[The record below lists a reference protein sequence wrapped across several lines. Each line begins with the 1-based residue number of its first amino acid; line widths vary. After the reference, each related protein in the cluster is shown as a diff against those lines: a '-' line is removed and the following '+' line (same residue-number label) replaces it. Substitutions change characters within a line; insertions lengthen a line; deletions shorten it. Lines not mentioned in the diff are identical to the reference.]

1 MRHRLLG
8 LLDSLH
14 TQSRGV
20 QSRHAQAS
28 LAHAQSS
35 LARALPAFATAA
47 SALTAAVLLASASTS
62 VAASTADDAKAPAA
76 AKSSQESAAS
86 ESHEPKG
93 LAEETIIK
101 RAQNAR
107 DSWWAY
113 KELVAPAAPAVR
125 DAAWCRSDID
135 RFLLAKMEAKG
146 LRPAPEA
153 DRVALIRRAAFD
165 LTGLPPTP
173 AEIDAFVADQSP
185 DAYERLVDRLLAS
198 PHYGEKWAR
207 HWLDLVRYADTNGF
221 ERDSDKEAAWKYRDF
236 VVRAF
241 NSDMPY
247 PRFVRAQI
255 AGDELPDRDFDTLVA
270 TGFYRLGLWD
280 DEVPDLKQALADDMD
295 GIVDTTARTFLGIAM
310 NCARCHDHKGDP
322 IRIREYYQFAAFFA
336 GVAPYKESPFN
347 SIEADN
353 VLRMVRRDFGR
364 ADPEA
369 EIAAY
374 IARREALVGEIR
386 ALEAKSGRAT
396 LDAFPDS
403 APSEGLVA
411 HLRFEDPKSATAANA
426 VPGGTTA
433 NVRDAGFEA
442 NGIIGR
448 AFRFD
453 GGDDR
458 VEIERPIGD
467 DFTISFFFRSTDV
480 GGGSDSDRRWFLG
493 KGLVDGEIPGIVRDF
508 GVSYIANGYIS
519 AGTGDPETFVSSGP
533 GHNDG
538 RWHHVAFTRSRKT
551 GDITLFVDGTPVDR
565 ARGSKARLDAP
576 RKLSIGAMLPGGGA
590 FSGDIDE
597 VRFYDRVLDDADVR
611 AMAFGLTRPEAVRA
625 DLAAKAG
632 DDAAK
637 RYDELHAQLAALRP
651 PDWQGETV
659 LAVREHGTS
668 RETRVMQRG
677 NPHAL
682 GDVVEPAVPL
692 VAARFEPA
700 AAVKPAHGESAGLRL
715 ALADW
720 IVDPRNALAWRT
732 IANRVWQ
739 HHFNDGIVPTPNDF
753 GRFGEPPTNP
763 ELLDH
768 LAVRLLAHGGSL
780 KAMHREIMLSSA
792 YRMSSVP
799 SEEALAKD
807 APNELLTRFRMRRLT
822 AEELRD
828 AMLVA
833 NGTFNAAVGGPPV
846 LPPMPREV
854 LETSSRPNEVWPLT
868 PEESWTRRSLY
879 IKLKRSLQH
888 PLLSSFDLADLDSP
902 CPERFATV
910 VPTQS
915 LSMMNGDLTNEE
927 AAKLARRLEREH
939 PGDVRAQIALGRRLT
954 SGRAPDA
961 REIDEAIA
969 FLAEL
974 KAREGLDDAK
984 ALDSLCLVLFNMNE
998 FLYID

>member
-1 MRHRLLG
+1 M
-8 LLDSLH
+8 DP
-14 TQSRGV
+14 
-20 QSRHAQAS
+20 AS
-28 LAHAQSS
+28 DGAPRRSARITFG
-35 LARALPAFATAA
+35 RALAG
-47 SALTAAVLLASASTS
+47 SLLSAAVLMAGAGLAPSGQ
-62 VAASTADDAKAPAA
+62 DAPKPAA
-76 AKSSQESAAS
+76 EKGLPEETMRKRAESAR
-86 ESHEPKG
+86 E
-93 LAEETIIK
+93 
-101 RAQNAR
+101 
-107 DSWWAY
+107 SWWAY
-113 KELVAPAAPAVR
+113 KPLVAPAVPPVR
-125 DAAWCRSDID
+125 DGTWARSDID

-153 DRVALIRRAAFD
+153 DRVALIRRAALD

-173 AEIDAFVADQSP
+173 EEIDAFVGDGSP
-185 DAYERLVDRLLAS
+185 DAYERLIDRLLAS
-198 PHYGEKWAR
+198 PHYGEKWGR

-236 VVRAF
+236 VVRAL
-241 NSDMPY
+241 NDDMPY
-247 PRFVRAQI
+247 ARFVRAQI
-255 AGDELPDRDFDTLVA
+255 AGDELADRDFDTLVA
-270 TGFYRLGLWD
+270 TGFFRLGLWD
-280 DEVPDLKQALADDMD
+280 DEVPDLKQALADDLD
-295 GIVDTTARTFLGIAM
+295 GMVDTTARTFLATSMG
-310 NCARCHDHKGDP
+310 CARCHDHKGDP

-353 VLRMVRRDFGR
+353 VLRMVRRDFGK

-374 IARREALVGEIR
+374 IARRDAIVAELR
-386 ALEAKSGRAT
+386 AL
-396 LDAFPDS
+396 DAAGADSAAGFPDL
-403 APSEGLVA
+403 APADGLLA
-411 HLRFEDPKSATAANA
+411 HLRFEDAKSATAVNA
-426 VPGGTTA
+426 VDAAKPAT
-433 NVRDAGFEA
+433 VRDAGFGAE
-442 NGIIGR
+442 GRIGR

-453 GGDDR
+453 AGDDR
-458 VEIERPIGD
+458 VEIERPVGD

-508 GVSYIANGYIS
+508 GVSYIANGYVS

-538 RWHHVAFTRSRKT
+538 RWHHVAFTRSRKS
-551 GDITLFVDGTPVDR
+551 GDITLFVDGVAVDR

-590 FSGDIDE
+590 FAGDIDE
-597 VRFYDRVLDDADVR
+597 VRFYDRVLGEDEVR
-611 AMAFGLTRPEAVRA
+611 SVALGVARPTSERRA
-625 DLAAKAG
+625 AIASRSG

-637 RYDELHAQLAALRP
+637 RFDELHAQLAALRA
-651 PDWQGETV
+651 PDWKGETV
-659 LAVREHGTS
+659 LAVRENGAP
-668 RETRVMQRG
+668 RETRIMQRG
-677 NPHAL
+677 NPHSL
-682 GDVVEPAVPL
+682 GDVVEPAVPV
-692 VAARFEPA
+692 VAARAEPA
-700 AAVKPAHGESAGLRL
+700 AAVKPAHGESSGRRL

-720 IVDPRNALAWRT
+720 IVDPRNGLAWRT
-732 IANRVWQ
+732 IANRLWQ
-739 HHFNDGIVPTPNDF
+739 HHFGKGIVPTPNDF
-753 GRFGEPPTNP
+753 GRLGEQPTHP

-768 LAVRLLAHGGSL
+768 LASRLVAHGGSL
-780 KAMHREIMLSSA
+780 KAMHREIMLTSA

-799 SEEALAKD
+799 DAEALAKD

-828 AMLVA
+828 SMLVA

-854 LETSSRPNEVWPLT
+854 LETSSRPGEVWPLT

-927 AAKLARRLEREH
+927 AAKLARRLERER
-939 PGDVRAQIALGRRLT
+939 PGDLRAQVALGRRLT

-961 REIDEAIA
+961 RELEEAVA
-969 FLAEL
+969 FVAEL
-974 KAREGLDDAK
+974 KAEEGLDDAK
-984 ALDSLCLVLFNMNE
+984 ALDSLCLVLLNLNE

>member
-1 MRHRLLG
+1 MRGYLEAMRLRLLG
-8 LLDSLH
+8 FVTS
-14 TQSRGV
+14 
-20 QSRHAQAS
+20 
-28 LAHAQSS
+28 
-35 LARALPAFATAA
+35 PFAIA
-47 SALTAAVLLASASTS
+47 
-62 VAASTADDAKAPAA
+62 
-76 AKSSQESAAS
+76 SAAS
-86 ESHEPKG
+86 LLTTAVVFASATLVTQTAPTEKPAQQSATHEAKS
-93 LAEETIIK
+93 LSEETIIK
-101 RAQNAR
+101 RAEAAR

-113 KELVAPAAPAVR
+113 KELVAPAVPAVR
-125 DAAWCRSDID
+125 NDAWCRSDID
-135 RFLLAKMEAKG
+135 RFLLAKLEAKG
-146 LRPAPEA
+146 LVPAPEA
-153 DRVALIRRAAFD
+153 DRVALIRRAALD

-173 AEIDAFVADQSP
+173 EEIDAFVADASP
-185 DAYERLVDRLLAS
+185 DAYERLLDRLLAS
-198 PHYGEKWAR
+198 PHYGEKWGR

-236 VVRAF
+236 VVRAL
-241 NSDMPY
+241 NADMPY
-247 PRFVRAQI
+247 ARFVRAQI

-322 IRIREYYQFAAFFA
+322 IRIREYYQFAAYFA

-353 VLRMVRRDFGR
+353 VLRMVRRDFGH

-369 EIAAY
+369 EIAAF

-386 ALEAKSGRAT
+386 ALEAKSGRVT

-411 HLRFEDPKSATAANA
+411 HLKFEDAKSATAVNA
-426 VPGGTTA
+426 VDASKPAT
-433 NVRDAGFEA
+433 VRDAGFEA
-442 NGIIGR
+442 PGIIGK
-448 AFRFD
+448 AFHFD
-453 GGDDR
+453 AGDDR
-458 VEIERPIGD
+458 VEIDRPVGD
-467 DFTISFFFRSTDV
+467 DFTISFFFRTTDV

-538 RWHHVAFTRSRKT
+538 RWHHVAFTRSRKS
-551 GDITLFVDGTPVDR
+551 GDITLFVDGVAVDR
-565 ARGSKARLDAP
+565 ARGSKAKLDSP
-576 RKLSIGAMLPGGGA
+576 RKLAIGAMLPSGGA
-590 FSGDIDE
+590 FAGDIDE
-597 VRFYDRVLDDADVR
+597 VRFYERVLGENEVR
-611 AMAFGLTRPEAVRA
+611 SMAFGLTRPEAVRA
-625 DLAAKAG
+625 DLAARAG
-632 DDAAK
+632 EDAAE
-637 RYDELHAQLAALRP
+637 RFDELHAQLAALRA
-651 PDWQGETV
+651 PDWKGETV
-659 LAVREHGTS
+659 LAVRENAAP
-668 RETRVMQRG
+668 RETRIMQRG
-677 NPHAL
+677 NPHSL

-700 AAVKPAHGESAGLRL
+700 PAVKPAHGESAGLRL

-753 GRFGEPPTNP
+753 GRFGEPPTHP

-768 LAVRLLAHGGSL
+768 LATRLLAHGGSL

-799 SEEALAKD
+799 TDAALAKD
-807 APNELLTRFRMRRLT
+807 APNELLSRFRMRRLT

-828 AMLVA
+828 SMLIA

-846 LPPMPREV
+846 LPPLPREV
-854 LETSSRPNEVWPLT
+854 LETSSRPGEVWPLT

-927 AAKLARRLEREH
+927 AAKLARRLERER
-939 PGDVRAQIALGRRLT
+939 PNDLRAQIALARRWT
-954 SGRAPDA
+954 SGRTPDA
-961 REIDEAIA
+961 REIDEAVA
-969 FLAEL
+969 FIAEL
-974 KAREGLDDAK
+974 KAKENLNDAQ
-984 ALDSLCLVLFNMNE
+984 ALNSLCLVLFNMNE